1 LGFEALLCPNTSVI
15 SFNQQFNTFIM
26 ILFKL
31 SCFLLLLALT
41 HSQSVCSAGRPMTDS
56 TTQFLSNSTSHVS
69 STVIDRDTSDPPSAL
84 SSSLITTFTIIF
96 NGAIIGGIVTVA
108 RACWGLLSRFM
119 SASLTIHEGTPA
131 FEWII
136 LMLSSC
142 SSNHLR
148 LNAKRSNS
156 IATVTRSLEA
166 EKRSIFGNY
175 HPQHLSSILPQNT
188 VCIGRSHLPSLP
200 AHCRIFVSLSDA
212 SSESNS
218 NKNGSE
224 KQKVNVVC
232 AGSVNGMGHIADLLK
247 KAYELYTQSQ
257 REGTKLHVAI
267 SDRGNFYWRNVGT
280 RPARLLQSVICDDG
294 IAQTA
299 YSDMKDFLEAAT
311 WYADRGIPY
320 RRGYLLYGEP
330 GTGKSSLVMALAG
343 TLKMPVYQVSLTEQT
358 LTDSTFTLLLN
369 AIEPNSV
376 VLLEDVDAAFCD
388 RTSREGSS
396 LSFSGILNAIDG
408 VAASEARILFMT
420 TNHIEKLDPALIRP
434 GRIDVKFEMTLAT
447 QPMIAQMFRHFYS
460 HGGCASSS
468 QVATG
473 SVDGVSVQDSLQH
486 CNIHAMSETFSRLV
500 PSKKFSMASV
510 QVYLMQH
517 KRDPAAALAR
527 AALHFQPSTHT

>member
-1 LGFEALLCPNTSVI
+1 MMTL
-15 SFNQQFNTFIM
+15 
-26 ILFKL
+26 KL
-31 SCFLLLLALT
+31 VFCFLLLLAST
-41 HSQSVCSAGRPMTDS
+41 HSEAVCGAGASSPHFTTHFASKS
-56 TTQFLSNSTSHVS
+56 TTNFS
-69 STVIDRDTSDPPSAL
+69 SVDTPSVPEAPSAL
-84 SSSLITTFTIIF
+84 FSSLITTFTIIF
-96 NGAIIGGIVTVA
+96 NGAIIGCIVTVA
-108 RACWGLLSRFM
+108 RACWNLLSRFM

-131 FEWII
+131 FEWLL

-142 SSNHLR
+142 GSNHLR

-156 IATVTRSLEA
+156 IATRSLEA
-166 EKRSIFGNY
+166 EKRCIVGYCS
-175 HPQHLSSILPQNT
+175 PQHPSSLLPQNT
-188 VCIGRSHLPSLP
+188 VCIGRAILPSLP
-200 AHCRIFVSLSDA
+200 VYSRIFLSVSDA
-212 SSESNS
+212 SAESAS
-218 NKNGSE
+218 NKSGSE
-224 KQKVNVVC
+224 KQKVTIIC
-232 AGSVNGMGHIADLLK
+232 AGSFNGMDQIAALLR
-247 KAYELYTQSQ
+247 KAHELYTQSQ

-280 RPARLLQSVICDDG
+280 RPARLLQSVICEDG
-294 IAQTA
+294 IAQSA
-299 YSDMKDFLEAAT
+299 CSDMKDFLEAAT

-320 RRGYLLYGEP
+320 RRGYLLHGQP

-343 TLKMPVYQVSLTEQT
+343 TLKMPVYQVSLTEQS

-369 AIEPNSV
+369 AVEPNSV

-420 TNHIEKLDPALIRP
+420 TNHLEKLDPALIRP

-460 HGGCASSS
+460 HGAATSS
-468 QVATG
+468 QDNTISSCPESASG
-473 SVDGVSVQDSLQH
+473 ENCVQQCS
-486 CNIHAMSETFSRLV
+486 IHAMSESFSRLV

-527 AALHFQPSTHT
+527 AALHFSSA

>member
-1 LGFEALLCPNTSVI
+1 
-15 SFNQQFNTFIM
+15 
-26 ILFKL
+26 
-31 SCFLLLLALT
+31 
-41 HSQSVCSAGRPMTDS
+41 MTAS
-56 TTQFLSNSTSHVS
+56 TTQFLSNS
-69 STVIDRDTSDPPSAL
+69 STVDRDQSDVPSAL

-108 RACWGLLSRFM
+108 RACWGLISRFM

-136 LMLSSC
+136 FMLSSC

-175 HPQHLSSILPQNT
+175 HPQHLSSLLPQNT
-188 VCIGRSHLPSLP
+188 VCIGRSYLPSLP

-212 SSESNS
+212 SSDSANS

-224 KQKVNVVC
+224 KQKVSVAC
-232 AGSVNGMGHIADLLK
+232 AGSVNGMTYIADLLK
-247 KAYELYTQSQ
+247 KAHEYYTQSQ

-299 YSDMKDFLEAAT
+299 YSDMKEFLETAT

-420 TNHIEKLDPALIRP
+420 TNHVEKLDPALIRP

-447 QPMIAQMFRHFYS
+447 QPMIAQMFQHFYS

-468 QVATG
+468 QFATG
-473 SVDGVSVQDSLQH
+473 SLDGVSDQNSPQH

-527 AALHFQPSTHT
+527 AALHFQTSTHT